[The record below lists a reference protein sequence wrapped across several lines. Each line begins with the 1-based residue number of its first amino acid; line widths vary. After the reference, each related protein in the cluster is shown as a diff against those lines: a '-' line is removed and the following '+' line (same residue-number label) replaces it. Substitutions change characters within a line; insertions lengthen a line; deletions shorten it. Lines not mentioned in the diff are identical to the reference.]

1 MKFKPYSTDG
11 VKNIQKDVIDDE
23 VCKQPQSKN
32 LATYNKNLFIQ
43 GSTGDND
50 LFSLQSATSLSVEL
64 FDSDNIEQG
73 NFILQ

>member
-23 VCKQPQSKN
+23 VCKQPQSKK